1 MPFAEIPPSVQWA
14 SLSFRGEAFA
24 EVWFKPVSMPH
35 SLTFRIPQA
44 TFHHPAIS
52 QHLTIDNL
60 LKAVGLSS
68 DEVQSWRAEDAA
80 HNEIANYSVELRQ
93 PLSELPPET
102 EHLFLQVLIRQPEPV
117 VELPS
122 KLDPRQSLVKWQE
135 LQARWNT
142 ILGME
147 VTIDTLRQRMESLRA
162 EIESESARA
171 MTTDEKLNSLNADV
185 AQWNKAKSRA
195 RYVLPR
201 MKEFIHRATWVL
213 GTPER
218 KNLDEVF
225 KKDAAC
231 PGNLVDLDRE
241 LQILLKDR
249 QILAAQGTTCHHE
262 GRASCDEIRKA
273 HQTMHRNAASNA
285 VKKRAATRAKG
296 KTY

>member
-1 MPFAEIPPSVQWA
+1 MNFAGQAPSTQWA
-14 SLSFRGEAFA
+14 TISFRGEAFA
-24 EVWFKPVSMPH
+24 EVWFKPASMPNG
-35 SLTFRIPQA
+35 LTFRIPQA

-52 QHLTIDNL
+52 QHLTIGNL
-60 LKAVGLSS
+60 LKAIGL
-68 DEVQSWRAEDAA
+68 DAEAVQSWRTTDETQ
-80 HNEIANYSVELRQ
+80 NEVANYHAEILQ
-93 PLSELPPET
+93 PLPSLPSDTPQLYL
-102 EHLFLQVLIRQPEPV
+102 HVLIKQTILSEETPA
-117 VELPS
+117 S
-122 KLDPRQSLVKWQE
+122 FDPKQALIKWQE

-147 VTIDTLRQRMESLRA
+147 VTIDTLRQRMESLKS

-185 AQWNKAKSRA
+185 AQWNKAKSRS

-201 MKEFIHRATWVL
+201 MKEYIHRATWVL

-218 KNLDEVF
+218 KTLEETF

-231 PGNLVDLDRE
+231 PSNLAELDRE

-262 GRASCDEIRKA
+262 GRSSCDEMKKS
-273 HQTMHRNAASNA
+273 HQTMHRNAAANA
-285 VKKRAATRAKG
+285 VKKRAITRAKG

>member
-1 MPFAEIPPSVQWA
+1 MSFAEIDCSLQWGN
-14 SLSFRGEAFA
+14 LSFQGEVFA
-24 EVWFKPVSMPH
+24 QVWFKPASMPNG
-35 SLTFRIPQA
+35 LTFRIPQA

-52 QHLTIDNL
+52 PHLTIGNL
-60 LKAVGLSS
+60 LKAIGLDADAVQTWRTS
-68 DEVQSWRAEDAA
+68 DEAQ
-80 HNEIANYSVELRQ
+80 NEIANYHVELLQ
-93 PLSELPPET
+93 PLPPLPSNTPQLYL
-102 EHLFLQVLIRQPEPV
+102 HVLIKQPEST
-117 VELPS
+117 EAMS
-122 KLDPRQSLVKWQE
+122 ASSDPKQALIKWQE
-135 LQARWNT
+135 LQARWNN

-147 VTIDTLRQRMESLRA
+147 VTIDTLRQRMESLKS

-201 MKEFIHRATWVL
+201 IKEYIHRATWVL

-218 KNLDEVF
+218 KTLEETF

-231 PGNLVDLDRE
+231 PSNLAELDRE

-262 GRASCDEIRKA
+262 GRSSCDEIKKT
-273 HQTMHRNAASNA
+273 HQTMHRNAAANA
-285 VKKRAATRAKG
+285 VKKRAITRAKG
-296 KTY
+296 KAY

>member
-1 MPFAEIPPSVQWA
+1 MNFPSQVPSTQWA
-14 SLSFRGEAFA
+14 TLSFRGEAFA
-24 EVWFKPVSMPH
+24 EVWFKPASMPNG
-35 SLTFRIPQA
+35 LTFRIPQA

-52 QHLTIDNL
+52 PHLTLGNL
-60 LKAVGLSS
+60 LKAIGL
-68 DEVQSWRAEDAA
+68 DADAVQSWRTADETE
-80 HNEIANYSVELRQ
+80 NEIANYHAELFL
-93 PLSELPPET
+93 PLPPLPT
-102 EHLFLQVLIRQPEPV
+102 NTPQLYLQVLIKQPVSTEETPA
-117 VELPS
+117 S
-122 KLDPRQSLVKWQE
+122 SDPTQALIKWQE

-147 VTIDTLRQRMESLRA
+147 VTIDTLRQRMESLRG

-171 MTTDEKLNSLNADV
+171 MSTDEKINAMNADV

-201 MKEFIHRATWVL
+201 IKEYIHRATWVL

-218 KNLDEVF
+218 KNLDEIF
-225 KKDAAC
+225 RKDAEC
-231 PGNLVDLDRE
+231 PVNLAELDRE

-262 GRASCDEIRKA
+262 GRSSCDEIKNS
-273 HQTMHRNAASNA
+273 HQTMHRNAAANA
-285 VKKRAATRAKG
+285 VKKRAITRAKG